1 MEAYASASS
10 IARRYRA
17 LGGRRADTAADRAW
31 QDAVEALSLG
41 LATTTLLLDPALI
54 VLGGGLSRAGAALL
68 DPVRHALAARL
79 AWRSAPPVV
88 LSRLGTAAGWIG
100 AAALCYRRL
109 GRDDA
114 LAAWTVEVLL
124 DRAEEP

>member
-1 MEAYASASS
+1 MSHSTSTVTSAPPEPGPSALR
-10 IARRYRA
+10 AR
-17 LGGRRADTAADRAW
+17 
-31 QDAVEALSLG
+31 LG
-41 LATTTLLLDPALI
+41 LTGGWGSWLRARGVYVALI

-124 DRAEEP
+124 DRAAEP